1 MTRWFNTAGPCDP
14 ALHYMIPAS
23 ARLPDVPGLVARH
36 GYFVVHAPRQTG
48 KTTTLRT
55 LAQELT
61 ATGRYAAV
69 LTSCEPGRP
78 WAEDV
83 AAAERA
89 ILRTLGDKTADAL
102 PAELRPPAWPEA
114 PAGAVLSSGLTA
126 WSRVCPRPVVL
137 FLDEIDA
144 LEGRTLISVLSQLR
158 SGATE
163 RPANFPMSV
172 AICGLRDLRDCHP
185 RNRFAIPRVPGTA
198 SGGNANRLGGPSPFN
213 IIVKSLRL
221 GNFTPHEIGEL
232 YGQHTA
238 DTGQPFTDRAVERAF
253 ELTDGQPWLVNALA
267 NEIIVEMAV
276 TPPTPITA
284 AHVEKAAERL
294 IQARATHLDSLVDK
308 LNDPRV
314 RAIIE
319 PLITGTPPT
328 QRPKNDDIQY
338 VRDLGLLAQD
348 APVRPANP
356 IYNEVIVRALTDG
369 VLEYAT
375 DVPQPRAYVLPDGR
389 MDFTRLLTEFA
400 AFWTANGDILVS
412 QQIYHEAAPHLV
424 LQAYLQRVVNGGG
437 TVLREYGVGRG
448 RLDLLVTWPYRGPEG
463 AGAVQRQALELKVRA
478 EGDADPLGSAL
489 VQLDGYLDRLGSTPA
504 PCSCSTAGRRL
515 PPSTS
520 ARPSPPRPAQPAA
533 RSPCS
538 RVSAE
543 GLQGQRR
550 ASPTVIAFPGAC
562 PLQPGRRRK
571 LPLTSSSPGR
581 PRNRSI

>member
-1 MTRWFNTAGPCDP
+1 
-14 ALHYMIPAS
+14 MIPAA
-23 ARLPDVPGLVARH
+23 ARLPDVPGLVAQH

-61 ATGRYAAV
+61 ESGRYAAV

-78 WAEDV
+78 WSDDV
-83 AAAERA
+83 NAAERA
-89 ILRTLGDKTADAL
+89 ILGTLQERAAEAL
-102 PAELRPPAWPEA
+102 PADLCPPAWPEA
-114 PAGAVLSSGLTA
+114 PAGVLLSSALAA
-126 WSRVCPRPVVL
+126 WSRACPRPVVL
-137 FLDEIDA
+137 VLDEIDA

-158 SGATE
+158 SGATG
-163 RPANFPMSV
+163 RPENFPISV
-172 AICGLRDLRDCHP
+172 ALCGLRDLRDYK
-185 RNRFAIPRVPGTA
+185 TA
-198 SGGNANRLGGPSPFN
+198 AGGNPDRLGGPSPFN
-213 IIVKSLRL
+213 IIVESLRL
-221 GNFTPHEIGEL
+221 GNFTLDEIGEL

-267 NEIIVEMAV
+267 KEIIVKMAV
-276 TPPTPITA
+276 RAPVPITA
-284 AHVEKAAERL
+284 GHVEKATERL
-294 IQARATHLDSLVDK
+294 IQTRATHLDSLVDK
-308 LNDPRV
+308 LNNPRV

-319 PLITGTPPT
+319 PLITGIPPT

-348 APVRPANP
+348 PPVRPANP
-356 IYNEVIVRALTDG
+356 IYNEVIVRALTDS

-489 VQLDGYLDRLGSTPA
+489 VQLDGYLDRLGLDTGVLLLFDRRPTA
-504 PCSCSTAGRRL
+504 PPIHERTTITATTSPAGRPVTLFR
-515 PPSTS
+515 
-520 ARPSPPRPAQPAA
+520 
-533 RSPCS
+533 
-538 RVSAE
+538 
-543 GLQGQRR
+543 G
-550 ASPTVIAFPGAC
+550 
-562 PLQPGRRRK
+562 
-571 LPLTSSSPGR
+571 
-581 PRNRSI
+581 

>member
-1 MTRWFNTAGPCDP
+1 MARWFNTAGPCDP
-14 ALHYMIPAS
+14 ELHFMIPAA
-23 ARLPDVPGLVARH
+23 ARLPGVPGLVARH

-48 KTTTLRT
+48 KTTTLRS

-61 ATGRYAAV
+61 ASGRYAAV

-78 WAEDV
+78 WSDDV
-83 AAAERA
+83 AAAEQA
-89 ILRTLGDKTADAL
+89 ILRTLRDKAADGL
-102 PAELRPPAWPEA
+102 PDDLRPPAWPEA

-126 WSRVCPRPVVL
+126 WSKACPRPVVL

-172 AICGLRDLRDCHP
+172 ALCGLRDLRDYK
-185 RNRFAIPRVPGTA
+185 TA
-198 SGGNANRLGGPSPFN
+198 SGGNPNRLGGPSPFN
-213 IIVKSLRL
+213 IIVESLRL
-221 GNFTPHEIGEL
+221 GNFTPDEIREL
-232 YGQHTA
+232 YGQHTS
-238 DTGQPFTDRAVERAF
+238 DTGQPFTGEAVEQVF
-253 ELTDGQPWLVNALA
+253 DLTDGQPWLVNALA
-267 NEIIVEMAV
+267 NEITVKMAV

-308 LNDPRV
+308 LNDSRV

-319 PLITGTPPT
+319 PLITGTQPA

-348 APVRPANP
+348 PPVRPANP

-375 DVPQPRAYVLPDGR
+375 DVPRPRAYVLPDGR

-400 AFWTANGDILVS
+400 AFWKGNGDILVS

-448 RLDLLVTWPYRGPEG
+448 RLDLLVTWPYRSPDG
-463 AGAVQRQALELKVRA
+463 AQAVQRQAIELKVRA
-478 EGDADPLGSAL
+478 EGDADPPDPAL
-489 VQLDGYLDRLGSTPA
+489 VQLDGYLDRLGLDTGALLLFDRRPTA
-504 PCSCSTAGRRL
+504 PPIHERTTITARTSPAGRPITL
-515 PPSTS
+515 F
-520 ARPSPPRPAQPAA
+520 
-533 RSPCS
+533 
-538 RVSAE
+538 
-543 GLQGQRR
+543 QG
-550 ASPTVIAFPGAC
+550 
-562 PLQPGRRRK
+562 
-571 LPLTSSSPGR
+571 
-581 PRNRSI
+581 